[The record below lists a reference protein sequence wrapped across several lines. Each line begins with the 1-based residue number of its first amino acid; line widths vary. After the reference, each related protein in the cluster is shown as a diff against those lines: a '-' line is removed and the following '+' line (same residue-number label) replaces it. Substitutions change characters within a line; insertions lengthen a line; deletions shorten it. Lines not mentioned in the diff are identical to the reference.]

1 MRVESGVKGIERKC
15 DAVKLKEARKEVAGE
30 KEFSGTISND

>member
-1 MRVESGVKGIERKC
+1 MRVESGVKVERKC
-15 DAVKLKEARKEVAGE
+15 DAVKLKEARNEVAGE